1 MNYRHAYHAGNAADV
16 VKHALLCR
24 ALLAMARKDKPFL
37 ALDTHAGAGIFD
49 LVMDERALRGG
60 EWRGGVQK
68 VLEDPEPHP
77 LLAPWLE
84 ALDDLNA
91 DQPEPRFYPGSPWL
105 MARLTRRDDR
115 VLACELHPEEIPLLE
130 AALKPF
136 ARARAH
142 HMDGYGALTAFLPP
156 PSRRGLILVD
166 PPFERKDDYDRMVKG
181 LRAGLKRFASGVWL
195 LWRPIKATGE
205 SGGADAGFLE
215 ALRDCPAPVL
225 DLRLDFAP
233 KEAQGLTG
241 TGMTVVNPPYGF
253 AEEAAEILEWLTP
266 RLAVEGFRG
275 RWSGEWIR
283 PEA

>member
-24 ALLAMARKDKPFL
+24 ALSAMARKDKPFL

-49 LVMDERALRGG
+49 LVMDERAIRGG
-60 EWRGGVQK
+60 EWRGGIQK
-68 VLEDPEPHP
+68 VLEDPAPHP
-77 LLAPWLE
+77 LLDPYLE
-84 ALDDLNA
+84 ALDALNA
-91 DQPEPRFYPGSPWL
+91 GQPETRFYPGSPWL
-105 MARLTRRDDR
+105 MARLTRPGDR
-115 VLACELHPEEIPLLE
+115 VMACELHPEEVPLLE

-136 ARARAH
+136 ARARAFA
-142 HMDGYGALTAFLPP
+142 MDGYDALPAFLPP

-166 PPFERKDDYDRMVKG
+166 PPFERKDDYERMVKG
-181 LRAGLKRFASGVWL
+181 LKAGLKRFASGVWL
-195 LWRPIKATGE
+195 LWRPIKA
-205 SGGADAGFLE
+205 GGAEAGFLE
-215 ALRDCPAPVL
+215 ALEDAPAPTL
-225 DLRLDFAP
+225 DLRLHFAP
-233 KEAQGLTG
+233 ESAPGLTG

-253 AEEAAEILEWLTP
+253 AAEAAEILSWLTP